1 MTAQPLPEIT
11 PENEHFWRGGE
22 HGELRLLRCGRC
34 GAWVHPPL
42 PRCPECGD
50 APLDVI
56 PASGRATVHS
66 ISGAFA
72 VVRLDEGPLLLTTVP
87 VGTRVDQRVNV
98 AFERN
103 RDVWLP
109 VFA

>member
-1 MTAQPLPEIT
+1 MTARPLPEIT

-22 HGELRLLRCGRC
+22 VGELRLLRCGSC

-42 PRCPECGD
+42 PRCPDCRG
-50 APLDVI
+50 PLDVENT
-56 PASGRATVHS
+56 SGQATVHS
-66 ISGAFA
+66 VSGHFA
-72 VVRLDEGPLLLTTVP
+72 IVRLDEGPLLLTRVP
-87 VGTRVDQRVNV
+87 VGTRIDQRVAV